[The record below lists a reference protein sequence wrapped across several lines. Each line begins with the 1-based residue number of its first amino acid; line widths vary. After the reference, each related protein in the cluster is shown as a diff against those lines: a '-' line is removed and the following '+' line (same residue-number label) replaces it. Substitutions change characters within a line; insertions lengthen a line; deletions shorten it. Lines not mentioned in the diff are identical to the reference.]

1 MIATKF
7 QTETLATNVFV
18 QNSLISQT
26 TNRSSEAAV
35 TGDVVCSDVSCGE
48 VVGKGTAAT
57 SGFSAGLDTDSFVIN
72 RMDIVNRTVKESM
85 NSAVAEVDASLA
97 SASPSQTIHSYRM
110 RCECLEERTL
120 MDLVDHVLS
129 LRYELRD
136 ENPGPMLIHVADYQE
151 AMDIDRRLSALKLRT
166 HLASP
171 FSNWTNVFGKLGTGQ
186 IDVIITTTV
195 EIPHVEQIQ
204 WQAIYLPSA
213 LHLAMLTTPSMDW
226 LGNFWFA
233 NNLDEQPP
241 RLIVRRGR

>member
-1 MIATKF
+1 
-7 QTETLATNVFV
+7 
-18 QNSLISQT
+18 
-26 TNRSSEAAV
+26 
-35 TGDVVCSDVSCGE
+35 
-48 VVGKGTAAT
+48 
-57 SGFSAGLDTDSFVIN
+57 
-72 RMDIVNRTVKESM
+72 
-85 NSAVAEVDASLA
+85 
-97 SASPSQTIHSYRM
+97 
-110 RCECLEERTL
+110 L

-129 LRYELRD
+129 LRYELQD
-136 ENPGPMLIHVADYQE
+136 ENAGPMLIHVADYQE

-195 EIPHVEQIQ
+195 QIPHVEQIH

-241 RLIVRRGR
+241 RLIVRRTR